1 MIGLDSLTLLA
12 WYREN
17 CNFLKNARIQK
28 IQQPDRKSII
38 LSLRK
43 EGISKKLYINI
54 DPIFYHL
61 CFMNSKNESLRELT
75 FAKQPPMFCMLLR
88 KYLEGAKISDCRV
101 IDGER
106 VFEIDIEKFDEFSDQ
121 RSLRLTIELMGKYSN
136 IILYNSTT
144 KIIIGSAHN
153 IGEEKSR
160 NRQIIGGLPY
170 EYPPIQMKKFI
181 ETTPFQDFVNEIKF
195 SNQKIHALIANNYF
209 HFTLFSARLLV
220 EKNVKKYDSSNVFT
234 IENLKKLYNDLV
246 DYSTLNNY
254 IPQINPIDNTYFLL
268 KEENNT
274 QNYTTVNEMID
285 SYYAKNYIEKKLNAE
300 KDALITK
307 INKDILKIK
316 KINQKLVDNTKSNS
330 ETEELKL
337 KADLIMS
344 HMYEN
349 IFNSNEVYLLDYVSN
364 QTVSVEY
371 DLSKTP
377 VENANLYYKK
387 YTKGKKAIEVNKELT
402 KENVEKISLLED
414 YLYNVQAAESLR
426 DIADIK
432 NEIYGKKDNVAAKKE
447 TMNIP
452 TLEINGFVVYT
463 GKNNRQNDFIYS
475 KLSSPND
482 LWFHVLN
489 QPGAHILIKVPKG
502 KVVDNDTLLKCA
514 QLAKQLSSATT
525 SGKTSVIYTKRQFI
539 KRPPKTQAGYVTFK
553 NEIEIVVE

>member
-61 CFMNSKNESLRELT
+61 CFMNSKNEYLRELT

-234 IENLKKLYNDLV
+234 IENLKKIYNDLV
-246 DYSTLNNY
+246 DYSTLNSY

-274 QNYTTVNEMID
+274 QKFTTVNEMID

-402 KENVEKISLLED
+402 KENVEKISLLEA
-414 YLYNVQAAESLR
+414 YLYNVQASESLR

-475 KLSSPND
+475 KISSPND

>member
-17 CNFLKNARIQK
+17 CDFLKNARIQK
-28 IQQPDRKSII
+28 IQQSDRKSII

-54 DPIFYHL
+54 DPTFYHL
-61 CFMNSKNESLRELT
+61 CFMSSENEALRELT

-88 KYLEGAKISDCRV
+88 KYLEGAKISDSRV

-106 VFEIDIEKFDEFSDQ
+106 VFEIDTEKFDEFSDQ
-121 RSLRLTIELMGKYSN
+121 RSLRLTVELMGKYSN
-136 IILYNSTT
+136 IILYNNIT

-181 ETTPFQDFVNEIKF
+181 ETTPFKDFVDEIKY
-195 SNQKIHALIANNYF
+195 SNQKIHSLIANNYF
-209 HFTLFSARLLV
+209 HFTLFGAKYLL
-220 EKNVKKYDSSNVFT
+220 EKYIKNYSTSNAFT
-234 IENLKKLYNDLV
+234 IEELQKLYNELV

-254 IPQINPIDNTYFLL
+254 IPQINFKENFYFLF
-268 KEENNT
+268 KEEPDT
-274 QNYTTVNEMID
+274 QKFATVNEMVD
-285 SYYAKNYIEKKLNAE
+285 TYYAKNYIEKKLYSE
-300 KDALITK
+300 KDALIAK
-307 INKDILKIK
+307 INKDILKIE
-316 KINQKLVDNTKSNS
+316 KINQKLAEHTKSNS
-330 ETEELKL
+330 ETEKLKL
-337 KADLIMS
+337 QADLIMS

-349 IFNSNEVYLLDYVSN
+349 IFNSNEVCLLDYVTN
-364 QTVSVEY
+364 QNVLVEF
-371 DLSKTP
+371 DTSKSP

-387 YTKGKKAIEVNKELT
+387 YAKCKKAIEINEELT
-402 KENVEKISLLED
+402 KENAGKIALLKD
-414 YLYNVQAAESLR
+414 YLYNVRAAESLK
-426 DIADIK
+426 DISDIK
-432 NEIYGKKDNVAAKKE
+432 NEIFGVKDSAAAKKD
-447 TMNIP
+447 TTNIP
-452 TLEINGFVVYT
+452 TLEINGFVVYA

-482 LWFHVLN
+482 LWFHILN

-502 KVVDNDTLLKCA
+502 KNVDDDTLLKCA
-514 QLAKQLSSATT
+514 KLAKQLSSAAT

-553 NEIEIVVE
+553 NETEIVVE